1 VAKEEENVST
11 LYVESVALTVDVRV
25 LLSPIARRDQDLA
38 RRLKRACDD
47 VPLHVAEGMCT
58 VGRARRLEYG
68 AALGSAR
75 EALACVRA
83 AESVGYLREGDQGL
97 SHKITHVLD
106 RIVDTLAA

>member
-1 VAKEEENVST
+1 MST
-11 LYVESVALTVDVRV
+11 LYVESAALAAEVRLV
-25 LLSPIARRDQDLA
+25 LSSIARRDQDLA

-47 VPLHVAEGMCT
+47 VPLHVEEGMCHT
-58 VGRARRLEYG
+58 GRTRRLEYG

-97 SHKITHVLD
+97 SIKINHVLD
-106 RIVDTLAA
+106 RIVSALAA